1 MKREYHCL
9 NGPQVTKLNS
19 GRESGVPAE
28 QYLTLGCQEGEK
40 ETTYSNI

>member
-28 QYLTLGCQEGEK
+28 HGR
-40 ETTYSNI
+40 NI